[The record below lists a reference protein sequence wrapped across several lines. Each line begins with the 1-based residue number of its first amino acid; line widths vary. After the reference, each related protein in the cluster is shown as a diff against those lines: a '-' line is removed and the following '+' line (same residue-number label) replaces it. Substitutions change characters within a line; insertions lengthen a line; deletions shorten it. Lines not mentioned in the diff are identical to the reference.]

1 MKKKLFSI
9 IALAL
14 CALMTVSCSGNADFK
29 DTYVIGDTDAA
40 TVDSTAEADTTDT
53 PEFKGAEIKIATLNG
68 PTTIG
73 VLGLLKGD
81 AAKDSKN
88 TYTYD
93 QIYAGADA
101 FAPQLLKGE
110 IQAAIIPC
118 NAAATLAKNS
128 GGKLQ
133 IAAVNNLG
141 VLYILEKGHS
151 IKTVDDLKGKTI
163 VSTGAGTTPQ
173 YSLEYVLSKNGLK
186 VGTDLTVEYK
196 SEATEVLAALKQ
208 GKADIAM
215 LPQPAATNA
224 QKAVEGL
231 RVALDLN
238 AEWEKVDD
246 KAALVTGVLVV
257 NTKFAEENPDA
268 VKILLEDYKKSCD
281 MVSTD
286 LDKIAEYL
294 VEFKIGNITN
304 VEIAKTAI
312 PKCNIKYMDGEEMKA
327 AVSGY
332 LAILFDSNPASVGGE
347 IPTDTLYYIAK

>member
-1 MKKKLFSI
+1 MKKKLLAI
-9 IALAL
+9 ISLML
-14 CALMTVSCSGNADFK
+14 CVLFVASCTGKPEDTAADPSEQK
-29 DTYVIGDTDAA
+29 NT
-40 TVDSTAEADTTDT
+40 
-53 PEFKGAEIKIATLNG
+53 EIKIATLNG
-68 PTTIG
+68 PTTVG

-81 AAKDSKN
+81 AAKDSTN
-88 TYTYD
+88 TYKYD

-141 VLYILEKGHS
+141 VLYILEKGDS
-151 IKTVDDLKGKTI
+151 INSIADLKGKTI

-173 YSLEYVLSKNGLK
+173 YSLEHVLAKNGLK
-186 VGTDLTVEYK
+186 VGTDVTVEYK
-196 SEATEVLAALKQ
+196 SEATEVLAALKK
-208 GKADIAM
+208 GDATIAM

-238 AEWEKVDD
+238 AEWEKIED

-268 VKILLEDYKKSCD
+268 VKTLLADYKKSCE

-294 VEFKIGNITN
+294 VEFEIGKITN
-304 VEIAKTAI
+304 LEIAKTAI

-327 AVSGY
+327 AVGGY
-332 LAILFDSNPASVGGE
+332 LEILYNSNPASVGGE
-347 IPTDTLYYIAK
+347 LPADTLYYIAS